1 MEGLRVR
8 AEVVLMRT
16 GTTLMEL
23 VVCLAVLVAV
33 TALATP
39 RLNELGDRVEVRSVR
54 EELVGLMTQARAV
67 GVARGGA
74 TLVLESEPPAALLLA
89 RDSLVRSVRL
99 GRTALPPELLLPA
112 GRASTAFDF
121 DALGIG
127 RFASATIV
135 VRRGRAEAGIVVSS
149 YGRVRRR

>member
-1 MEGLRVR
+1 
-8 AEVVLMRT
+8 MRS

-23 VVCLAVLVAV
+23 VVCLAVLAAV

-39 RLNELGDRVEVRSVR
+39 HLTELGDRLEVRSVR
-54 EELVGLMTQARAV
+54 EELVGLVTQARGV

-74 TLVLESEPPAALLLA
+74 TLVLESEPPAARLVS
-89 RDSLVRSVRL
+89 DGSLVRSVRL
-99 GRTALPPELLLPA
+99 GRTDRPPELLLPS
-112 GRASTAFDF
+112 GRASATFDF

-127 RFASATIV
+127 RFASATVV
-135 VRRGRAEAGIVVSS
+135 VRRGRAEAGIVVSA